1 MIREDTYLFLDE
13 RVAVLHALDKAV
25 CRHLAS
31 IGRWD
36 WAALRRHVA
45 GCAACAPGDH
55 RRLRDRA
62 EHGIGWPVVFGL
74 TAAVVISA
82 LLLVVVAALGLAEA
96 GPLVPKRPVPGV
108 DTPKIPGRLDPR
120 A

>member
-74 TAAVVISA
+74 TASRPRCRH
-82 LLLVVVAALGLAEA
+82 AEDS
-96 GPLVPKRPVPGV
+96 RPVGPAGL
-108 DTPKIPGRLDPR
+108 TMICQLIGRFANARSAPN
-120 A
+120 